1 MLWTATVS
9 LDALAEF
16 RLQGGATLLWS
27 IYQRVWIFTQPIPNH
42 FNSLYPLPTDKKF
55 HGCVFACHCWVQ
67 GRKKAW
73 PVLPL

>member
-9 LDALAEF
+9 LDAFAEF
-16 RLQGGATLLWS
+16 RLQGGATLLWL
-27 IYQRVWIFTQPIPNH
+27 IYQRIGIFTQPTTNYFYP
-42 FNSLYPLPTDKKF
+42 LYPLPTDKKF
-55 HGCVFACHCWVQ
+55 HGCVFACPWGVQ

>member
-9 LDALAEF
+9 LDAFAEF

-42 FNSLYPLPTDKKF
+42 FNSLHPLPTDKKF
-55 HGCVFACHCWVQ
+55 RGCVSLRAGFKDA
-67 GRKKAW
+67 KK
-73 PVLPL
+73 V